1 MLLFGLLFNTAY
13 AATGIPLLDKIQ
25 TNILNPVI
33 ALLFSAAVVYFLY
46 GVFEFVRGQGSDEA
60 RKTGA
65 QHILWGVV
73 GMAVMVS
80 AYGIIHVI
88 CGTFPDMGCR

>member
-1 MLLFGLLFNTAY
+1 MFSFSQLFNTTY

-25 TNILNPVI
+25 ENILNPVI
-33 ALLFSAAVVYFLY
+33 TLLFSAAVVWFLY

-65 QHILWGVV
+65 QHILWGVI
-73 GMAVMVS
+73 GMAIMIS
-80 AYGIIHVI
+80 AYGIINII
-88 CGTFPDMGCR
+88 CGTFPHMGC